1 MSFTSYDPTDIAI
14 SSDEVVAPLW
24 TGNITN
30 LQTFATSSTQ
40 ATSVTGLS
48 YLNVYNLPTYQSG
61 SEVQFS
67 VAYAN
72 VSGSGSAPFN
82 TLVPQNTPT
91 MVLYGQFQN
100 LIYGDENA
108 QFTFGG
114 SNFVSGDFYVISIS
128 RSRYKEALQPGTLNL
143 NLSVGGTTIKLTDN
157 SNESNDTNFIG
168 SNQYY
173 TIVSGSNGVSYNG
186 TDVQTASGS
195 YGMFFPNISVLI
207 LNARALALP
216 ANQGGIGITVDQTTS
231 TAYSANYSTNCNAIF
246 SAINAGAGFALQSTE
261 TISAAWFFTRV
272 KNQEYN
278 YTTNPSII
286 DSNGNLLFPTM
297 INNPQTFPTTIGLY
311 NSSNELLAVAKLS
324 KAQPKDFTKEL
335 LLSVK
340 LSF

>member
-14 SSDEVVAPLW
+14 SSDQVVAPLW
-24 TGNITN
+24 SGNVTN
-30 LQTFATSSTQ
+30 LQTFATSSVQ
-40 ATSVTGLS
+40 GNSVTGLS
-48 YLNVYNLPTYQSG
+48 YLNIYNLPTYQSG

-91 MVLYGQFQN
+91 MVLYGQFLN

-114 SNFVSGDFYVISIS
+114 SNFVSGDFFVISIS
-128 RSRYKEALQPGTLNL
+128 RSRYKEALQPGTLNIVL
-143 NLSVGGTTIKLTDN
+143 TSGSSTIHLTDN
-157 SNESNDTNFIG
+157 SNESQDTNFIG
-168 SNQYY
+168 SNEYY

-216 ANQGGIGITVDQTTS
+216 YNQGGINMQIDQTTS
-231 TAYSANYSTNCNAIF
+231 TSYTANYSTNCNTLF
-246 SAINAGAGFALQSTE
+246 NAINAGAGFSLMSTE

-286 DSNGNLLFPTM
+286 DSNGNLLFATM

-324 KAQPKDFTKEL
+324 KAVPKDFTKEL